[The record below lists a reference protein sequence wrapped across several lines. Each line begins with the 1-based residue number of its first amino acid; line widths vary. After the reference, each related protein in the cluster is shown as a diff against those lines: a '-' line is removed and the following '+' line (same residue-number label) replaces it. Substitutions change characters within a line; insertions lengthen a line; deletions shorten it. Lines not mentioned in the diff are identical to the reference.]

1 MSRLSRL
8 FDERGIT
15 VAEVLIAAA
24 ILGLGLAALMGVV
37 PVASYA
43 IQDGNQ
49 TSTATFL
56 AQQRLEQVRNA
67 SWTSADDC
75 VGLSAGASAP
85 APSPAGSCGATAVT
99 FPDEA
104 AVPTCSAGQTDCIP
118 GFPQYARTVR
128 INECEAA
135 HQSKCGT
142 IMNPALRLV
151 RVTVSYRPISAA
163 GGSNANTSVTI
174 EWLVAQRL

>member
-15 VAEVLIAAA
+15 LAEVLVAVG

-43 IQDGNQ
+43 VQEGNQ

-67 SWTSADDC
+67 AWTSADDC
-75 VGLSAGASAP
+75 VGLSANATSPP
-85 APSPAGSCGATAVT
+85 APSGGACATNPT
-99 FPDEA
+99 FADEA
-104 AVPTCSAGQTDCIP
+104 AVP
-118 GFPQYARTVR
+118 GFAQYARSVR
-128 INECEAA
+128 ITD
-135 HQSKCGT
+135 CGVT
-142 IMNPALRLV
+142 PCGLVTHSAMRLV
-151 RVTVSYRPISAA
+151 TVTVTYRPISAA
-163 GGSNANTSVTI
+163 GGSSANTSVTL
-174 EWLVAQRL
+174 EWLIAQRL

>member
-8 FDERGIT
+8 LDERGIT

-24 ILGLGLAALMGVV
+24 ILGLGLVALMGVV

-67 SWTSADDC
+67 SWTAAGDC

-85 APSPAGSCGATAVT
+85 APSPAGSCGAAVT

-104 AVPTCSAGQTDCIP
+104 AVPGY
-118 GFPQYARTVR
+118 PQYARTVR

-135 HQSKCGT
+135 HQSKCGN
-142 IMNPALRLV
+142 IMNAAMRLV

-163 GGSNANTSVTI
+163 GGSNANTSVTL

>member
-1 MSRLSRL
+1 MSRRSRL

-67 SWTSADDC
+67 GWTAAEDC
-75 VGLSAGASAP
+75 LGLSAGSSAP
-85 APSPAGSCGATAVT
+85 APSPSGSCGATAVT

-104 AVPTCSAGQTDCIP
+104 AVP
-118 GFPQYARTVR
+118 GFTQYARTVR
-128 INECEAA
+128 IDECDAA
-135 HQSKCGT
+135 HQAKCGT
-142 IMNPALRLV
+142 INNPALRRV
-151 RVTVSYRPISAA
+151 EVTVSYRPISAA
-163 GGSNANTSVTI
+163 GGSNANTSVTL